1 MRQSIF
7 FSLLFSSCYS
17 VIQNPDYDFIN
28 QIKQQAILDSGL
40 TTTIELN
47 PSKIS
52 FGRLNEKKILSG
64 FFYIT
69 NNGSRNFNLSNLKAN
84 CNCIE
89 TNFAGKTI
97 APNDSLKISYQLDP
111 ENKKGF
117 ISNTIVAIGN
127 CQFGNQTFLIEG
139 TIINN

>member
-52 FGRLNEKKILSG
+52 FGS
-64 FFYIT
+64 
-69 NNGSRNFNLSNLKAN
+69 
-84 CNCIE
+84 
-89 TNFAGKTI
+89 
-97 APNDSLKISYQLDP
+97 ISTC
-111 ENKKGF
+111 
-117 ISNTIVAIGN
+117 ST
-127 CQFGNQTFLIEG
+127 
-139 TIINN
+139 